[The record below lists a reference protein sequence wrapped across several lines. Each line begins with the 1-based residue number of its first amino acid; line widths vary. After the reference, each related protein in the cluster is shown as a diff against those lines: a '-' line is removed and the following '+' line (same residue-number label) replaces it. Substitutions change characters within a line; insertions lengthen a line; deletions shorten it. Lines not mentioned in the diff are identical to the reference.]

1 MAFFLFYG
9 GKNMQIIEI
18 DINDIKQYKNNA
30 KIHTKKQ
37 IEQIVKSIE
46 RYGNNDP
53 IAIDENNTIIEGHG
67 RYLALK
73 KLGYTEV
80 PVIKL
85 EHLTEEQKREYI
97 LVHNKLTM
105 NTDFDL
111 ETLKSELDFINFDM
125 TEFDFDI
132 FENIPDEFAE
142 ENPYTTKIT
151 TPTYEPTKEQ
161 APEISE
167 LYNMDKAKRLIERI
181 ERSDLKP
188 EIKEFL
194 KIASYRHVVFDYR
207 NIAEFYSHADK
218 DTQELFEDNLLVII
232 DYNKAIENGVI
243 NITADI
249 AELANE

>member
-1 MAFFLFYG
+1 
-9 GKNMQIIEI
+9 MQIIEI

-80 PVIKL
+80 PVIRL

-161 APEISE
+161 APEITE
-167 LYNMDKAKRLIERI
+167 LYNMDKAKRLIEKI

-249 AELANE
+249 AELADE

>member
-1 MAFFLFYG
+1 
-9 GKNMQIIEI
+9 MQIIEI

-132 FENIPDEFAE
+132 FENIPDEFTE

-161 APEISE
+161 APEITE
-167 LYNMDKAKRLIERI
+167 LYNMDKAKRLIEKI

-249 AELANE
+249 AELADE

>member
-1 MAFFLFYG
+1 
-9 GKNMQIIEI
+9 MQIIEI

-132 FENIPDEFAE
+132 FENIPNEFAE
-142 ENPYTTKIT
+142 ENPYTSKIT

-161 APEISE
+161 APEITE
-167 LYNMDKAKRLIERI
+167 LYNVDKAKRLIEKI

-194 KIASYRHVVFDYR
+194 KIASYRHVVFDYK

-243 NITADI
+243 NITDDI
-249 AELANE
+249 AELADE

>member
-1 MAFFLFYG
+1 
-9 GKNMQIIEI
+9 MQIIEI

-132 FENIPDEFAE
+132 FENIPNEFAE
-142 ENPYTTKIT
+142 ENPYTSKIT

-161 APEISE
+161 APEITE
-167 LYNMDKAKRLIERI
+167 LYNVDKAKRLIEKI

-194 KIASYRHVVFDYR
+194 KIASYRHVVFDYK

-249 AELANE
+249 AELADE

>member
-1 MAFFLFYG
+1 
-9 GKNMQIIEI
+9 MQIIEI

-46 RYGNNDP
+46 RYGNNAP

-80 PVIKL
+80 PVIRL

-167 LYNMDKAKRLIERI
+167 LYNMDKAKRLIEQI

>member
-1 MAFFLFYG
+1 
-9 GKNMQIIEI
+9 MQIIEI

-37 IEQIVKSIE
+37 IKQIVKSIE

-73 KLGYTEV
+73 QLGYTEV

-142 ENPYTTKIT
+142 ENPYTSKIT

-161 APEISE
+161 APEITE
-167 LYNMDKAKRLIERI
+167 LYNMDKAKRLIEKI

-194 KIASYRHVVFDYR
+194 KIASYRHIVFDYR

-249 AELANE
+249 AELADE

>member
-1 MAFFLFYG
+1 
-9 GKNMQIIEI
+9 MQIIEI

-80 PVIKL
+80 PVIRL

-142 ENPYTTKIT
+142 ENPYTSKIT

-161 APEISE
+161 APEITE
-167 LYNMDKAKRLIERI
+167 LYNMDKAKRLIEKI

-249 AELANE
+249 AELADE

>member
-1 MAFFLFYG
+1 
-9 GKNMQIIEI
+9 MQIIEI
-18 DINDIKQYKNNA
+18 DIDDIKQYKNNA

-73 KLGYTEV
+73 QLGYTEV

-161 APEISE
+161 APEITE
-167 LYNMDKAKRLIERI
+167 LYNMDKAKRLIEKI

-249 AELANE
+249 AELADE

>member
-1 MAFFLFYG
+1 
-9 GKNMQIIEI
+9 MQIIEI

-53 IAIDENNTIIEGHG
+53 IAIDENNTIIEGHD

-80 PVIKL
+80 PVIRL

-142 ENPYTTKIT
+142 ENPYTSKIT

-161 APEISE
+161 APEITE

-249 AELANE
+249 AELADE

>member
-1 MAFFLFYG
+1 
-9 GKNMQIIEI
+9 MQIIEI
-18 DINDIKQYKNNA
+18 DIDGIKQYKNNA

-80 PVIKL
+80 PVIRL

-142 ENPYTTKIT
+142 ENPYTSKIT

-161 APEISE
+161 APEITE
-167 LYNMDKAKRLIERI
+167 LYNMDKAKRLIEKI

-249 AELANE
+249 AELADE

>member
-1 MAFFLFYG
+1 
-9 GKNMQIIEI
+9 MQIIEI

-80 PVIKL
+80 PVIRL

-142 ENPYTTKIT
+142 ENPYTSKIT

-161 APEISE
+161 APEITE
-167 LYNMDKAKRLIERI
+167 LYNMDKAKRLIEKI

-218 DTQELFEDNLLVII
+218 DTQELFEDNLLVIV

-249 AELANE
+249 AELADE

>member
-1 MAFFLFYG
+1 
-9 GKNMQIIEI
+9 MQIIEI

-80 PVIKL
+80 PVIRL

-142 ENPYTTKIT
+142 ENPYTSKIT

-161 APEISE
+161 APEITE
-167 LYNMDKAKRLIERI
+167 LYNMDKAKRLIEKI

>member
-1 MAFFLFYG
+1 
-9 GKNMQIIEI
+9 MQIIEI

-80 PVIKL
+80 PVIRL

-161 APEISE
+161 APEITE
-167 LYNMDKAKRLIERI
+167 LYNMDKAKRLIEKI

>member
-1 MAFFLFYG
+1 
-9 GKNMQIIEI
+9 MQIIEI

-80 PVIKL
+80 PVIRL

-142 ENPYTTKIT
+142 ENPYTSKIT

-161 APEISE
+161 APEITE
-167 LYNMDKAKRLIERI
+167 LCNMDKAKRLIEKI

-249 AELANE
+249 AELADE

>member
-9 GKNMQIIEI
+9 GKDMQIIEI

-80 PVIKL
+80 PVIRL

-142 ENPYTTKIT
+142 ENPYTSKIT

-161 APEISE
+161 APEITE
-167 LYNMDKAKRLIERI
+167 LYNMDKAKRLIEKI

-249 AELANE
+249 AELADE

>member
-1 MAFFLFYG
+1 
-9 GKNMQIIEI
+9 MQIIEI

-80 PVIKL
+80 PVIRL

-142 ENPYTTKIT
+142 ENPYTSKIT

-161 APEISE
+161 APEITE
-167 LYNMDKAKRLIERI
+167 LYNMDKAKRLIEQI

-218 DTQELFEDNLLVII
+218 DIQELFEDNLLVIV

-249 AELANE
+249 AELADE

>member
-1 MAFFLFYG
+1 
-9 GKNMQIIEI
+9 MQIIEI
-18 DINDIKQYKNNA
+18 DIDDIKQYKNNA

-80 PVIKL
+80 PVIRL

-142 ENPYTTKIT
+142 ENPYTSKIT

-161 APEISE
+161 APEITE
-167 LYNMDKAKRLIERI
+167 LYNMDKAKRLIEKI

-249 AELANE
+249 AELADE

>member
-1 MAFFLFYG
+1 
-9 GKNMQIIEI
+9 MQIIEI

-161 APEISE
+161 APEITE
-167 LYNMDKAKRLIERI
+167 LYNMDKAKRLIEKI

-249 AELANE
+249 AELADE

>member
-1 MAFFLFYG
+1 
-9 GKNMQIIEI
+9 MQIIEI

-125 TEFDFDI
+125 TEFDFNI

-142 ENPYTTKIT
+142 ENPYTSKIV

-161 APEISE
+161 APEITE
-167 LYNMDKAKRLIERI
+167 LYNMDKAKRLIEKI

-218 DTQELFEDNLLVII
+218 DTQELFEDNLLVIV

-249 AELANE
+249 SELADE

>member
-1 MAFFLFYG
+1 
-9 GKNMQIIEI
+9 MQIIEI

>member
-1 MAFFLFYG
+1 
-9 GKNMQIIEI
+9 MQIIEI

-80 PVIKL
+80 PVIRL

-142 ENPYTTKIT
+142 ENPYTSKIT
-151 TPTYEPTKEQ
+151 TPTYVPTKEQ
-161 APEISE
+161 APEITE
-167 LYNMDKAKRLIERI
+167 LYNMDKAKRLIEKI

-249 AELANE
+249 AELADE